1 MAKTI
6 LEYDTVSLDEESGA
20 LVIIDQTQLPGKIE
34 LLPSLILKTSG
45 RLFTC

>member
-20 LVIIDQTQLPGKIE
+20 LVIIC
-34 LLPSLILKTSG
+34 LLYTSRDALTRRSIMVK
-45 RLFTC
+45 RLWWI